1 MKNAAVHIIAIAVLS
16 GSPIDLDLLIEYR
29 LFNEIFQMLN
39 VKNEKTLILILQG
52 IEKIFLKF
60 QS

>member
-39 VKNEKTLILILQG
+39 VKNEKTLILILQV
-52 IEKIFLKF
+52 IEKIFLP
-60 QS
+60 